1 MSGGI
6 AGLMLGGALLSWS
19 AVAYKLV
26 ALWRRPSNPAAW
38 AYWAGF
44 LTLALNMTLLMPPIT
59 SGIDRAIGV
68 ESVAYLICDVAA
80 LLTCWIWLV
89 CLYQLNKPDRQ
100 AARMVRRFGALVA
113 VAVMYFLLRFA
124 VAPGRVQHQLSV
136 DPRDFYLAGYRLIFV
151 GLIALH
157 MGYCIVLLRRYAAEV
172 QRSSLRLRLRFMQ
185 LAAGLVIGFSLNES
199 LRIMHLPSPEIMSAL
214 FLVAAV
220 LAMVVGLTF
229 SRRLD
234 RALVAARDYWQFF
247 RLYPLWQALYPVR
260 PELSFL
266 PEPCLRRRCFPQED
280 LVFAIC
286 RQITEIRDWAVALRA
301 FQGAR
306 LPDVTERA
314 GFRAGTSTVD
324 HAARSEARQLALAVH
339 AWRSRGASAVTPESS
354 PSAATD
360 SLAVSAPLSGAADWR
375 EEAAHLVRVSDHFVR
390 YLRGLSR

>member
-1 MSGGI
+1 MSGNI

-19 AVAYKLV
+19 AVTYKLV

-59 SGIDRAIGV
+59 RGIDRAIGID
-68 ESVAYLICDVAA
+68 SLAYLICDVAA

-89 CLYQLNKPDRQ
+89 CLYQLNKPDLQ

-113 VAVMYFLLRFA
+113 VAVMYFMFRFT
-124 VAPGRVQHQLSV
+124 VAPGRVQHQLSA
-136 DPRDFYLAGYRLIFV
+136 DPRDVYLAMYRLIFV

-157 MGYCIVLLRRYAAEV
+157 MGYFIVLLRRYAAEV

-199 LRIMHLPSPEIMSAL
+199 VRIVRLPSPEIVSAL

-229 SRRLD
+229 SRGLD
-234 RALVAARDYWQFF
+234 RILVAVRDYWRFV
-247 RLYPLWQALYPVR
+247 RLYPLWRALYPVR

-266 PEPCLRRRCFPQED
+266 PAPCLRCRCFPPED

-286 RQITEIRDWAVALRA
+286 RQITEIRDWAVALRP
-301 FQGAR
+301 FLGVV
-306 LPDVTERA
+306 PPTVTNRSV
-314 GFRAGTSTVD
+314 FRAGISNGD
-324 HAARSEARQLALAVH
+324 HAARSEAQQLALAVH
-339 AWRSRGASAVTPESS
+339 TWRNGGKLAVTLELA
-354 PSAATD
+354 PSAAP
-360 SLAVSAPLSGAADWR
+360 SYISGSTPMSGVADWR
-375 EEAAHLVRVSDHFVR
+375 EEAAYLARVSDYFVQ
-390 YLRGLSR
+390 YQRGLSR

>member
-1 MSGGI
+1 MSGNI

-59 SGIDRAIGV
+59 SGIDRAIGID
-68 ESVAYLICDVAA
+68 SLAYLICDVAA

-89 CLYQLNKPDRQ
+89 CLYQLNKPDLQ

-113 VAVMYFLLRFA
+113 VAVMYFLFRFT
-124 VAPGRVQHQLSV
+124 VAPGRVQHQLSA
-136 DPRDFYLAGYRLIFV
+136 DPGDFYLAGYRLIFV

-157 MGYCIVLLRRYAAEV
+157 MGYFIVLLRRYAAEV
-172 QRSSLRLRLRFMQ
+172 HRSSLRLRLRFMQ

-199 LRIMHLPSPEIMSAL
+199 IRIVRLPSPEVVGAL

-234 RALVAARDYWQFF
+234 RMLIAVRDYWRFV
-247 RLYPLWQALYPVR
+247 RLYRLWQALYPVR

-266 PEPCLRRRCFPQED
+266 PAPCLRSRCFPPED

-286 RQITEIRDWAVALRA
+286 RQITEIRDWAVALRPFLSA
-301 FQGAR
+301 VSPEVSDGSVSR
-306 LPDVTERA
+306 SNVN
-314 GFRAGTSTVD
+314 
-324 HAARSEARQLALAVH
+324 HAARSEAQQLALAVH
-339 AWRSRGASAVTPESS
+339 TWRNEGTSAVTLKLA
-354 PSAATD
+354 PSAAP
-360 SLAVSAPLSGAADWR
+360 SYISGSTPMSGVADWR
-375 EEAAHLVRVSDHFVR
+375 EEAAYLAKVSDHFVR